1 MKKNKKL
8 LLIIFSCLLILLCSI
23 FLVIKYIEN
32 RKVQSQLDYVYSIYN
47 DENKKDVIVDT
58 NTNTVGVS
66 IQSIENNVTLN
77 TVGTLEIPSIH
88 FKNFVVEGTDQ
99 EALAN
104 GIGLF
109 EHSNILQG
117 NVCIAGHNTNKFFA
131 NLKKVKLGDHIKYNT
146 CLGNREYE
154 IETIKEISEKD
165 WSLLEQTNDNRI
177 TIITCVRGK
186 KDLRLCVQAV
196 EIK

>member
-1 MKKNKKL
+1 MRKNKKL
-8 LLIIFSCLLILLCSI
+8 LLFSLSFLIIVICSI

-32 RKVQSQLDYVYSIYN
+32 KKVQSQLDYVYSIYN
-47 DENKKDVIVDT
+47 DENKKDVILDT

-88 FKNFVVEGTDQ
+88 LKNFVVEGTDQ